1 MYNDLPMFQP
11 LYANGLIDM
20 DGVNT
25 DRIENISF
33 AKLLDIYD
41 EVSNTVSHLP
51 EKNTMQGRI
60 FCASNSL
67 SGAPYECMDQTCRVS
82 RVEELSKFSSLFADN
97 VIYHNFLADI
107 SPSYG
112 HAPEEDNY
120 EFRYRVASDLLV
132 LYQLKDLIASGIV
145 QPYTTPQSYCLDCFS
160 KEFLGNEVSNKVKN
174 ASNRFK
180 NKVYQKIE
188 AKLIGDEGGLYLS
201 CEADETIFAHG
212 TSCILLDD
220 SVKDIIPEKIINQAY
235 KNGVYL
241 NDRYKREL
249 KLGEMVSTDL
259 MTEAVYQKSISK
271 MTGGSLLTHSSSE
284 IGAMRAI
291 EGDSTV
297 HHVNNVLSEH
307 WNIIIPYAEQISV
320 SGLLKLRER
329 EGESFVAFR
338 KALDKSVSE
347 AFQLKGR
354 FNEKDARDLFS
365 DMIEPQLAQ
374 LELKTKMA
382 TKDLVNKPLTVMA
395 GIGAAIGVGAYT
407 GLLTGDLATAVK
419 ALGLG
424 KTVYDGVTSTIDHMD
439 ITKEIKQEDYY
450 YLWKMSK
457 VK

>member
-1 MYNDLPMFQP
+1 MYNDIPMFQP

-25 DRIENISF
+25 SRIENIPFSQ
-33 AKLLDIYD
+33 LLDIYD
-41 EVSNTVSHLP
+41 EVSNTVSHFP
-51 EKNTMQGRI
+51 KKDSMQGRI

-67 SGAPYECMDQTCRVS
+67 SGAPYECMEQSCRIS

-112 HAPEEDNY
+112 HAPDEDNY
-120 EFRYRVASDLLV
+120 DFRYRVTSDLLA

-160 KEFLGNEVSNKVKN
+160 NEFLGNGVSKKVTN

-180 NKVYQKIE
+180 NKIYSKMEVE
-188 AKLIGDEGGLYLS
+188 LRGDEDGLYIT
-201 CEADETIFAHG
+201 CEADETIFSHG
-212 TSCILLDD
+212 ASCMLLNDN
-220 SVKDIIPEKIINQAY
+220 VKDILPSKIINQAY
-235 KNGVYL
+235 KSGVYL
-241 NDRYKREL
+241 NDRNKREL
-249 KLGEMVSTDL
+249 KLGEMIATNL
-259 MTEAVYQKSISK
+259 MTEAVYQKSVSK
-271 MTGGSLLTHSSSE
+271 MTGGSLLTHSPSE
-284 IGAMRAI
+284 IGAMKAI
-291 EGDSTV
+291 EDDTSI

-347 AFQLKGR
+347 AFQLKGS

-374 LELKTKMA
+374 LELKTKLA
-382 TKDLVNKPLTVMA
+382 TKDLVKKPLTVMA
-395 GIGAAIGVGAYT
+395 GMGAAIGVGAYT
-407 GLLTGDLATAVK
+407 GLLAGDLATAVK

-424 KTVYDGVTSTIDHMD
+424 KIVYDGVTSTIEHTD